1 MKLTDVIIIR
11 GGHRRGR
18 EEGVHTESIRADVVT
33 GETIELRKFACMTG
47 AKVEEVLHTLPH

>member
-1 MKLTDVIIIR
+1 MKLTDVILIR
-11 GGHRRGR
+11 GGHHRRR
-18 EEGVHTESIRADVVT
+18 EGVHTESIRADVVT

>member
-18 EEGVHTESIRADVVT
+18 GEGVHTESIHSGVVT
-33 GETIELRKFACMTG
+33 GETIELRKFACMKG
-47 AKVEEVLHTLPH
+47 AKVKEVLHALPH